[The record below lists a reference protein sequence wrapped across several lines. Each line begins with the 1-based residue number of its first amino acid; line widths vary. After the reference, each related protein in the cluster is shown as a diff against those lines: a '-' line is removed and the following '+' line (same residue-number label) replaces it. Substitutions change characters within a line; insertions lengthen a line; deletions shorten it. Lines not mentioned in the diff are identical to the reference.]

1 MPYIDALRKYAVFS
15 GRSGRP
21 EFWWFMLGH
30 VIIALLAGFVDNG
43 VFPNL
48 PLEQRPIMSVYL
60 AITLLPA
67 MTVGARRLHDAGL
80 SGLLQLVFYAPWVA
94 TVILAPWFEFVS
106 LVGIMVSV
114 LGFVAFSIFTARPS
128 QPEENQYGPPPAAA

>member
-1 MPYIDALRKYAVFS
+1 MPYIGVLKKYAIFD
-15 GRSGRP
+15 GRSPRP

-43 VFPNL
+43 VFPTL

-67 MTVGARRLHDAGL
+67 MAVGARRLHDIGR
-80 SGLLQLVFYAPWVA
+80 SGLLQLVFYVPWVA
-94 TVILAPWFEFVS
+94 TAILAPWFEYVS
-106 LVGIMVSV
+106 LIGLMVSG
-114 LGFVAFSIFTARPS
+114 LGFIVLSVFTARPS
-128 QPEENQYGPPPAAA
+128 QPEENQYRHPPATA